1 VDVLAKRLIDH
12 HPEMMLEDHFVIKHK
27 NRIVACLNLIAE
39 KWSIGEIPLKV
50 AEMGCVATLPEF
62 RHRGLI
68 RTLVNEFHKR
78 VATHGYD
85 LDFLSP
91 SFSGMGFFLCVWD
104 KSFIQ
109 TKPNY
114 AASIRAYTGFREE

>member
-1 VDVLAKRLIDH
+1 LREVFGPDESVDVLAKRLIDH

-27 NRIVACLNLIAE
+27 NCIVACLNLIPE

-50 AEMGCVATLPEF
+50 AEMGCVGTLPEF

-78 VATHGYD
+78 VACMHACMQ
-85 LDFLSP
+85 SQK
-91 SFSGMGFFLCVWD
+91 V
-104 KSFIQ
+104 
-109 TKPNY
+109 
-114 AASIRAYTGFREE
+114 